1 MLLCNIRP
9 GSLLLRCSAIILYVD
24 EELHTG
30 YMSEVAQDTQPLIA
44 AEEASVD
51 TQVGTLAERHPDW
64 PSVNLNILFGHHES
78 AADMADVEAALQSG
92 NVNIYF
98 YENSSGDKTH
108 ATELFQRF
116 SDADLEADVIRRD
129 NLNQFLAGRFKG
141 TPDEPVLRG
150 IAGTGIAIGCIDL
163 AGQYP
168 EIITRITAAD
178 EPEIDVSGDYK
189 QALDHL
195 LHQGREYATAQR
207 ERERFIVSNI
217 EPELERLMKERPEL
231 MQKPELNILL
241 SMGELHATLA
251 RDIGKAA

>member
-98 YENSSGDKTH
+98 LRT
-108 ATELFQRF
+108 L
-116 SDADLEADVIRRD
+116 LVIRRTQLSSFSVSLMLIWKLTLYAAIIST
-129 NLNQFLAGRFKG
+129 NSLLA
-141 TPDEPVLRG
+141 
-150 IAGTGIAIGCIDL
+150 DL
-163 AGQYP
+163 
-168 EIITRITAAD
+168 
-178 EPEIDVSGDYK
+178 
-189 QALDHL
+189 
-195 LHQGREYATAQR
+195 
-207 ERERFIVSNI
+207 
-217 EPELERLMKERPEL
+217 
-231 MQKPELNILL
+231 
-241 SMGELHATLA
+241 
-251 RDIGKAA
+251 KAPPMSPFFGG